1 MRSLNEKLKLI
12 EELKS
17 KNLLENQAKQV
28 ENTYKR
34 KQLKNIVDENKSKI
48 HKELIEKEKREHI
61 DTKIISY
68 IELKKGFS
76 IVGKPKPEKILTGF
90 NHEFYTIKS
99 DVDNIMSNQKD
110 DLT

>member
-17 KNLLENQAKQV
+17 KNLLENQAKMV
-28 ENTYKR
+28 ENMNKR
-34 KQLKNIVDENKSKI
+34 KELKMIVDDNKSKLN
-48 HKELIEKEKREHI
+48 KEFEEKEKNNHI
-61 DTKIISY
+61 ETKVISS
-68 IELKKGFS
+68 IELNKGFS
-76 IVGKPKPEKILTGF
+76 IVGKPKPEKMLTGF